1 MLDTIAKKYK
11 VLSEKRQASNAAGK
25 TYTKR
30 RNVEEKKNG
39 VAAALGCTLYVR
51 SRTKKGSTSVGNT
64 RHGVWLNKAFTKDL
78 LLGMQGTM
86 LE

>member
-1 MLDTIAKKYK
+1 MR
-11 VLSEKRQASNAAGK
+11 KRRASDAAGK

-39 VAAALGCTLYVR
+39 AAAALGHTLYAR

-64 RHGVWLNKAFTKDL
+64 RHGIWLNEAFTKDV

-86 LE
+86 PVS